1 MTRQEKYARLL
12 IEVGLNVQKGQDL
25 IISCP
30 IECAPFA
37 RMCADAAY
45 DVGCREVT
53 MNWVDEYLTRQK
65 YLRADSSVFSEY
77 PEWQALFRDNW
88 VHPVVTEFFYQNAR

>member
-53 MNWVDEYLTRQK
+53 MNWVDEYLTRQ
-65 YLRADSSVFSEY
+65 R
-77 PEWQALFRDNW
+77 
-88 VHPVVTEFFYQNAR
+88 FFGVSRMAGAVPQHRGAKGDCIS